1 LLIAR
6 DGSRVL
12 QRLTTEQRKLI
23 INKMASNLIEYSKD
37 ILQANKRDLEEAN
50 KAGIDLVIHL

>member
-50 KAGIDLVIHL
+50 KAGTDLVVHL